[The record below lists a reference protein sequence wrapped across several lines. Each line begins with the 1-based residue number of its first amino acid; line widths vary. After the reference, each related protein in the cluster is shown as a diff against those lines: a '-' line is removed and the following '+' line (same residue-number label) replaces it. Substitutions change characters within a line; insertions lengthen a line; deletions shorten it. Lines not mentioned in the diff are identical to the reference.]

1 MSDKKPDAAPAAEKS
16 DGHGAAPAAAG
27 GGGIK
32 AMLPAI
38 IAIVLA
44 PAATWGVANFV
55 LLPKFK
61 ASVAEAVAAGDPDA
75 AAHGEAKA
83 DAHGEKK
90 ADAHGAKKPDAHAAK
105 KPDAHGAKKADAHG
119 AKGGGGGGEGY
130 KFENVVVN
138 LSGTMGTRYLKASF
152 LITGDKPD
160 LAERFAEAKPQLT
173 DVTLAVLSSLTL
185 ADLEE
190 AGSKNIIRERLIAA
204 YNQVLGGKY
213 AENLFFSE
221 FVVQ

>member
-1 MSDKKPDAAPAAEKS
+1 MSDKKPEAAPAAEKG

-27 GGGIK
+27 GGGGMK
-32 AMLPAI
+32 AMMPAI

-61 ASVAEAVAAGDPDA
+61 ASVAEAVAAGDPEA
-75 AAHGEAKA
+75 A
-83 DAHGEKK
+83 
-90 ADAHGAKKPDAHAAK
+90 
-105 KPDAHGAKKADAHG
+105 AHGAKKADAPAAKADPHG
-119 AKGGGGGGEGY
+119 AKKADPHGAKKADPHGAKKADPHGAKGGGGGEGY
-130 KFENVVVN
+130 KFDNVVVN

-152 LITGDKPD
+152 LITGEKPD

-190 AGSKNIIRERLIAA
+190 SGSKNIIRERLIAS
-204 YNQVLGGKY
+204 YNQALGGKV
-213 AENLFFSE
+213 AENLYFSE

>member
-1 MSDKKPDAAPAAEKS
+1 MSDKKPDAAPAAEKG

-27 GGGIK
+27 GGGGMK
-32 AMLPAI
+32 AMMPAI

-61 ASVAEAVAAGDPDA
+61 ASVAEAVAAGDPEA
-75 AAHGEAKA
+75 A
-83 DAHGEKK
+83 
-90 ADAHGAKKPDAHAAK
+90 
-105 KPDAHGAKKADAHG
+105 AHGAKKADAPAAKADPHG
-119 AKGGGGGGEGY
+119 AKKADPHGAKKADPHGAKKADPHGAKGGGGGEGY
-130 KFENVVVN
+130 KFDNVVVN

-152 LITGDKPD
+152 LITGEKPD

-190 AGSKNIIRERLIAA
+190 SGSKNIIRERLIAS
-204 YNQVLGGKY
+204 YNQALGGKV
-213 AENLFFSE
+213 AENLYFSE

>member
-90 ADAHGAKKPDAHAAK
+90 SDAHGAKKPDAHGAK
-105 KPDAHGAKKADAHG
+105 KPDAHG

-130 KFENVVVN
+130 KFENIVVN

-173 DVTLAVLSSLTL
+173 DVTLAVLSSLSL

-190 AGSKNIIRERLIAA
+190 AGSKNIIRERLIAS